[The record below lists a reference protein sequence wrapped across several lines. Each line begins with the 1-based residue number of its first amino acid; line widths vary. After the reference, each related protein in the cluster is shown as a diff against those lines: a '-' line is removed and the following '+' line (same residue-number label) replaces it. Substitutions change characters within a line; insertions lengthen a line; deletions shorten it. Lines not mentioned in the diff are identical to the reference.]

1 MVDIELLRAVVAKGL
16 KQYLGCPVIKSNQNA
31 PPPEYPYCS
40 YTVTTVATENNGTY
54 GEWEDGVARK
64 GVNTV
69 WSITVQ
75 SDDSVESVTLAN
87 KAREWLDY
95 AGTVYLNDNGV
106 VVQAVTSVTN
116 RDNVLTS
123 EYEYRNGFDCFF
135 WCYDTVE
142 MPDVDTIGTV
152 QLDGKEIKSEDY
164 EDIITELNR
173 KLDEANADFENIRNA
188 IAEKGI
194 DIDAST
200 PTSQYAEKIGE
211 ITGGVTDTALSET
224 STNPVQNKVITSALK
239 NLDHSKLKNLDVIDQ
254 HPIKAIKG
262 LTAELNEKIEEIPTL
277 SNREIENIINSFV

>member
-1 MVDIELLRAVVAKGL
+1 MVDIESLRKVIVKGL
-16 KQYLGCPVIKSNQNA
+16 KQYLNCPVIKSNQNA
-31 PPPEYPYCS
+31 PPPKYPYCS
-40 YTVTTVATENNGTY
+40 YTFTTVATENNGTY

-69 WSITVQ
+69 YSFTVQ
-75 SDDSVESVTLAN
+75 SDNNSESVALAN

-135 WCYDTVE
+135 WCYDAVE
-142 MPDVDTIGTV
+142 MPNIETIDTV
-152 QLDGKEIKSEDY
+152 KLDNKEIKPSDY
-164 EDIITELNR
+164 ENVIAELNR
-173 KLDEANADFENIRNA
+173 KLNEANADFENIRNA

-194 DIDAST
+194 NIDETT
-200 PTSQYAEKIGE
+200 PTSLYAAKIGE

-239 NLDHSKLKNLDVIDQ
+239 NLDHSQLKNLDADNQ

-262 LTAELNEKIEEIPTL
+262 LRTELDEKIEDIPTL
-277 SNREIENIINSFV
+277 SNLEIEKLINSFV